1 MASTLPPEIPL
12 SAQTETGDTNVLGGT
27 LAASME
33 RLARIAVSRLGAEGA
48 VVALLGA
55 DRRTFHAGTLSPSW
69 MSHDSGVL
77 VRSGLLSS
85 TIEQG
90 GLLVLNDAS
99 HSTVD
104 DRARSVLSELQV
116 RSLVVA
122 TMLRA
127 DGTVVG
133 ALLAVSATSRVW
145 EPAEQMI
152 LQDIAELG
160 CTELQLRLVLA
171 ERDVREQRLRHDSQH
186 DPLTGLPNRAVF
198 LKRLGDASLRARR
211 GVDGMFAVLFLDLDD
226 FKLVNDSMG
235 HHVGDEVLV
244 QIARRLET
252 CIRGGDIVARLGGDE
267 FAILLE
273 RVTDA
278 RETAIVAE
286 RVQEAIRAPMVIS
299 GYDWT
304 ATASIGVV
312 LSSSANEQPEYLLR
326 SADMAM
332 YRAKHP
338 GRARYELYDRG
349 QHAQALS
356 RLQTESDLR
365 RAVEREEF
373 VLHYQPVMSMESGE
387 IVGVEALV
395 RWQHHERGLIPPN
408 NFIPVAEETGL
419 IVQIGRW
426 VLQNAIR
433 DIGELER
440 DGVVRPT
447 FTLAVN
453 LSAREF
459 SQLDLVRTVAE
470 ALNAS
475 RLAPARLHLEI
486 TESVIFS
493 QQVLAVDTVAEL
505 KALGVHIHIDDF
517 GTGYSSLS
525 YLQRLP
531 VDAIKI
537 DRSFVRAIEVESR
550 SRHVVQSLVSLA
562 RGIGLDAVAEGVSSA
577 GQLEMLRGMGCTFGQ
592 GFYFAKP
599 VPREELVVLLRR
611 QYRW

>member
-1 MASTLPPEIPL
+1 
-12 SAQTETGDTNVLGGT
+12 
-27 LAASME
+27 ME
-33 RLARIAVSRLGAEGA
+33 RLARVGLSRLGAEGA
-48 VVALLGA
+48 LVALLGA

-69 MSHDSGVL
+69 MAHDSGVL

-85 TIEQG
+85 AIEHG
-90 GLLVLNDAS
+90 GLFVLNDAS
-99 HSTVD
+99 HPALD
-104 DRARSVLSELQV
+104 ANARALLSELQV

-122 TMLRA
+122 TMIRA
-127 DGTVVG
+127 DGTVMG
-133 ALLAVSATSRVW
+133 ALVAVSASPRTW
-145 EPAEQMI
+145 DAAEQI
-152 LQDIAELG
+152 LLQDIAELG
-160 CTELQLRLVLA
+160 STELQLRVALA
-171 ERDVREQRLRHDSQH
+171 EREVREQRLRHDSQH

-198 LKRLGDASLRARR
+198 LKRLGDATLRARR
-211 GVDGMFAVLFLDLDD
+211 GVDGLFAVLFLDLDD

-244 QIARRLET
+244 QIARRLEA
-252 CIRGGDIVARLGGDE
+252 CLRGGDIVARLGGDE

-278 RETAIVAE
+278 RETAMVAE
-286 RVQEAIRAPMVIS
+286 RVQEAIQAPMIIS

-332 YRAKHP
+332 YRAKHQ

-373 VLHYQPVMSMESGE
+373 VLHYQPLISMSTGA

-395 RWQHHERGLIPPN
+395 RWQHFERGLIPPN

-426 VLQNAIR
+426 VLRNAIQDMGR
-433 DIGELER
+433 LEQ
-440 DGVVRPT
+440 DGAAPPD

-459 SQLDLVRTVAE
+459 SQIDLVRTVAD
-470 ALNAS
+470 ALSAS
-475 RLAPARLHLEI
+475 RLAPSRLHLEI

-493 QQVLAVDTVAEL
+493 QQILAMDMVAEL
-505 KALGVHIHIDDF
+505 KALGVRIHIDDF

-562 RGIGLDAVAEGVSSA
+562 RGIGLHAIAEGVSSA
-577 GQLEMLRGMGCTFGQ
+577 GQLEMLRGMQCTYGQ
-592 GFYFAKP
+592 GFFFSKP
-599 VPREELVVLLRR
+599 VARDELATLLRR
-611 QYRW
+611 ECTW